1 MKRFLR
7 PARPAPAALGKNA
20 LRGQGAGEAG
30 SEEICAL
37 RIEEM
42 GARGHGIAQS
52 ESGPVY
58 APLSLPGERI
68 EAKIRADRAELVQIL
83 EPSPERIPASCPLFG
98 RCGGCQLQHWQEGP
112 YLAWKEQVI
121 AQALA
126 KRGLDVAIEPIVPAW
141 GQGRRRAAF
150 HAARNGRA
158 IDFGFM
164 RRDGA
169 GIEPIGACPLLTASL
184 GAKIPDLRKLAAALV
199 PEKGEIVLQCLETLT
214 GLDVNVRG
222 AGQGPLQPGRLA
234 KTSAAVLEA
243 DIARLSFEG
252 DAFLAPRRP
261 LIQIGLASLE
271 PPPGAFA
278 QATQAGEDTIAK
290 LVEEALAGA
299 GVKSVG
305 DLFCGMGT
313 FALRLAQTR
322 EVLAVES
329 DASMLL
335 ALRAG
340 AEGCGGRL
348 KPITVLRRDLLRT
361 PLSALEM
368 KRIEAI
374 VLDPPR
380 SGARL
385 QAEQIAASK
394 VSLVV
399 SVSCDA
405 MTFARDAKVLK
416 DGGFRLTRL
425 CGVDQFRWSPHI
437 ELVGKFVR

>member
-1 MKRFLR
+1 MKRFHR
-7 PARPAPAALGKNA
+7 SARPAPLPAAKHA
-20 LRGQGAGEAG
+20 ARGQGASKGGEG
-30 SEEICAL
+30 EIRTL

-42 GARGHGIAQS
+42 GARGHGVAQGAI
-52 ESGPVY
+52 GPIY
-58 APLSLPGERI
+58 APLSLPGEVI
-68 EAKIRADRAELVQIL
+68 EARITGDRAEIEQIR
-83 EPSPERIPASCPLFG
+83 ERSKARIAPSCPVFG

-121 AQALA
+121 TQALA
-126 KRGLDVAIEPIVPAW
+126 KRGLEVALEPITAAW

-150 HAARNGRA
+150 HAARSGRA

-169 GIEPIGACPLLTASL
+169 GIEKINACPLLSASL
-184 GAKIPDLRKLAAALV
+184 EAKIPDLQRLAAALV
-199 PEKGEIVLQCLETLT
+199 PEKGEIVLQCLETQS

-222 AGQGPLQPGRLA
+222 AGQAPLQSSQLA
-234 KTSAAVLEA
+234 KTSAAILQA

-252 DAFLAPRRP
+252 DVFLAPRRP
-261 LIQIGLASLE
+261 LIQIGQASLE

-278 QATQAGEDTIAK
+278 QATQAGEDMIAK
-290 LVEEALAGA
+290 LVQEAVAGA
-299 GVKSVG
+299 KSVA

-313 FALRLAQTR
+313 FALRLAQSS
-322 EVLAVES
+322 EVLAVEG

-340 AEGCGGRL
+340 AEGCAGRL
-348 KPITVLRRDLLRT
+348 KPITTLRRDLLRN
-361 PLSALEM
+361 PLAALEM
-368 KRIEAI
+368 KRIEA
-374 VLDPPR
+374 VVMDPPR

-394 VSLVV
+394 IALVA

-405 MTFARDAKVLK
+405 MTFARDAKVLI

-425 CGVDQFRWSPHI
+425 SPVDQFRWSPHI

>member
-1 MKRFLR
+1 MKRFH
-7 PARPAPAALGKNA
+7 RPAPSSLAKRA
-20 LRGQGAGEAG
+20 LRGQGAGQA
-30 SEEICAL
+30 SQDEIRVL

-42 GARGHGIAQS
+42 GARGQGIARG
-52 ESGPVY
+52 EIGPIYV
-58 APLSLPGERI
+58 PLSLPGEMI
-68 EAKIRADRAELVQIL
+68 EARMTGDRAEAMQIL
-83 EPSPERIPASCPLFG
+83 EPSLERIPACCPVFG

-112 YLAWKEQVI
+112 YLAWKEQII

-126 KRGLDVAIEPIVPAW
+126 KRGLDVEFEPMVPAW

-150 HAARNGRA
+150 HAARKGRA

-169 GIEPIGACPLLTASL
+169 GIEPISACPLLSASL
-184 GAKIPDLRKLAAALV
+184 EAKIPDLRRLAAALV
-199 PEKGEIVLQCLETLT
+199 PEKGEIVLQCLETLS

-222 AGQGPLQPGRLA
+222 AGQGPLHASQLA
-234 KTSAAVLEA
+234 KTSAAILEA

-252 DAFLAPRRP
+252 DVFLAPRRP
-261 LIQIGLASLE
+261 VIQIGLASLE

-278 QATQAGEDTIAK
+278 QATQAGEDRIAK
-290 LVEEALAGA
+290 LVQEAVAGA
-299 GVKSVG
+299 GAKSVA

-313 FALRLAQTR
+313 FALRLAQSS
-322 EVLAVES
+322 EVLAVEG

-340 AEGCGGRL
+340 AEGCAGRL
-348 KPITVLRRDLLRT
+348 KPITTLRRDLLRN
-361 PLSALEM
+361 PLAALEM
-368 KRIEAI
+368 KRIEAVI
-374 VLDPPR
+374 LDPPR

-405 MTFARDAKVLK
+405 MTFARDAKTLI